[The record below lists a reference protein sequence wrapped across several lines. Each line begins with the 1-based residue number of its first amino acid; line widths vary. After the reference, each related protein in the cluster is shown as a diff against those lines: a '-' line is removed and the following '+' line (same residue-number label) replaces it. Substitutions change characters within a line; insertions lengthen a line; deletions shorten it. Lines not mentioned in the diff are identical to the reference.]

1 MRKAMRSASFTMT
14 RREMLISSAMAAIP
28 LLASS
33 AGAAQPSAPPS
44 GNIRRGGTLV
54 ASTPWT
60 YPTMDPHISTMGA
73 DMLGCG
79 AMFNLMVRL
88 QLVDAKTWEQK
99 LVGDL
104 AESWEQPDLSTIV
117 FKLRSGVTFH
127 DGSPF
132 TAEVAAWNFLRCRDH
147 PKSFLKS
154 QMANLASAEA
164 VSRTTLRLKLKSP
177 NAGFLYGLAKLQ
189 SGVAFVSK
197 TAMDKLGE
205 EGFARSP
212 VGTGPFQFK
221 QWITDDRLITERNP
235 NYFERGADG
244 KPLPYLDGF
253 VHRYVPDPSV
263 ALVDMRAGTVH
274 LLERV
279 PAKDA
284 ATAKADQGLTTYELP
299 WVGDVYFYGGFN
311 VRKPPFNDV
320 RVRQAALYGV
330 DREGMAKA
338 IGFGFGT
345 PYYYGEWAKGTL
357 GYDESIMKHEYNPA
371 KVTELLKAAG
381 YPDGISIELK
391 VIAREPENTIGEF
404 VQQMWTAVGIKTKLV
419 AMERLSWIDSV
430 RAMNFDTCFWRGGF
444 SFTTGDPDTETARI
458 ACGAPSNWAQW
469 CDPDVDKMMKQGASV
484 TDRKKRHEAYREALR
499 LMQERAYLYSGI
511 AVPWVNVARKEVQG
525 LTHSFSQPVLKS
537 AWLAA

>member
-1 MRKAMRSASFTMT
+1 MSKQAGSRIQPMT
-14 RREMLISSAMAAIP
+14 RREFLVRSAIATIPLVVSSAQ
-28 LLASS
+28 
-33 AGAAQPSAPPS
+33 AGQAPAPPAQS
-44 GNIRRGGTLV
+44 IRRGGTLV

-60 YPTMDPHISTMGA
+60 YPTMDPHISTMGT

-79 AMFNLMVRL
+79 SMFNGLVRL
-88 QLVDAKTWEQK
+88 QLVDAKTWEHA

-104 AESWEQPDLSTIV
+104 AESWEQPDLSTLV
-117 FKLRSGVTFH
+117 FKLKSGVTFH

-132 TAEVAAWNFLRCRDH
+132 SAEVAAWNFLRCRDH

-154 QMANLASAEA
+154 QMANLASVEA
-164 VSRTTLRLKLKSP
+164 AGATSLRLKFKSP
-177 NAGFLYGLAKLQ
+177 NAGFLRGLGKLQ
-189 SGVAFVSK
+189 SGVAMVSK
-197 TAMDKLGE
+197 AAMDKLGE
-205 EGFARSP
+205 EGFARNP
-212 VGTGPFQFK
+212 VGTGPFRFK

-235 NYFERGADG
+235 NYFEKGADG

-284 ATAKADQGLTTYELP
+284 ATAKADPNLVTYELP

-311 VRKPPFNDV
+311 IKRPPFNDV
-320 RVRQAALYGV
+320 RVRQAALYGI
-330 DREGMAKA
+330 DREGMSKA
-338 IGFGFGT
+338 IGFGFGV
-345 PYYYGEWAKGTL
+345 PYYYGEWARGTL
-357 GYDESIMKHEYNPA
+357 GYDESIVKHEFNPA
-371 KVTELLKAAG
+371 KVSELLKAAG
-381 YPDGISIELK
+381 YPNGISIELK

-430 RAMNFDTCFWRGGF
+430 RAMNFDTCFWRGSF
-444 SFTTGDPDTETARI
+444 SFTAGDPDTETARI

-469 CDPDVDKMMKQGASV
+469 CDPEVDRLMKQGAAV
-484 TDRKKRHEAYREALR
+484 TDLKKRHEAYREALR
-499 LMQERAYLYSGI
+499 IMQERAYLYSGI
-511 AVPWVNVARKEVQG
+511 TVPWVNVARKEVQG
-525 LTHSFSQPVLKS
+525 LTYNFSQAAVKT

>member
-1 MRKAMRSASFTMT
+1 MRKDGRSTGWTMT
-14 RREMLISSAMAAIP
+14 RREFLTSSAIGTIP
-28 LLASS
+28 LFVSS
-33 AGAAQPSAPPS
+33 ARAGQAPGQPSS
-44 GNIRRGGTLV
+44 SIRRGGTLV
-54 ASTPWT
+54 ASSPWT
-60 YPTMDPHISTMGA
+60 YPTMDPHISTMAA

-79 AMFNLMVRL
+79 AMFNMMVRL

-117 FKLRSGVTFH
+117 FKLKSGVTFH

-164 VSRTTLRLKLKSP
+164 VNRTTLRLKLTRP
-177 NAGFLYGLAKLQ
+177 NAGFIFGLAKLQ
-189 SGVAFVSK
+189 SGISFISK
-197 TAMDKLGE
+197 AAMDKLGE
-205 EGFARSP
+205 EGFARNP
-212 VGTGPFQFK
+212 VGTGPFRFK

-235 NYFERGADG
+235 SYFEKGADG

-279 PAKDA
+279 PTKDA
-284 ATAKADQGLTTYELP
+284 ATAKTDPNLVVHELP
-299 WVGDVYFYGGFN
+299 WVGEVYFYGGFN
-311 VRKPPFNDV
+311 VKKPPFNDV
-320 RVRQAALYGV
+320 RIRQAALYGI
-330 DREGMAKA
+330 DREAMAKA
-338 IGFGFGT
+338 IGFDFGA
-345 PYYYGEWAKGTL
+345 PYYYGEWAKGAL
-357 GYDESIMKHEYNPA
+357 GYDESIVKYPYNPA
-371 KVTELLKAAG
+371 KVKELLKAAG
-381 YPDGISIELK
+381 APDGISIELK

-404 VQQMWTAVGIKTKLV
+404 VQQMWTEVGIKTKLV
-419 AMERLSWIDSV
+419 AMERLSWIDAV

-469 CDPDVDKMMKQGASV
+469 CDPDVDKMMQQGAAV
-484 TDRKKRHEAYREALR
+484 IDPKKRHLAYREALR
-499 LMQERAYLYSGI
+499 IMQERAYLYSGI
-511 AVPWVNVARKEVQG
+511 AVPFLNMSRKEVQG
-525 LTHSFSQPVLKS
+525 LTHSFSQPVVKS